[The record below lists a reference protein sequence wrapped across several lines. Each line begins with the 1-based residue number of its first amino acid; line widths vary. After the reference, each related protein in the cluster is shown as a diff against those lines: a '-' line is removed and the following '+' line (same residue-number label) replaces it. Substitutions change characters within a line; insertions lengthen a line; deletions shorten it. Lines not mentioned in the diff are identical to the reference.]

1 MRASYLKK
9 MLKDVPDDEEVAVP
23 FIWTRATYDLW
34 RSPEQGDVN
43 AGVWKYA
50 VAEFERGGG
59 SVDAMAGLI
68 DHLDEHV
75 YREERKLGLDIQANN

>member
-1 MRASYLKK
+1 
-9 MLKDVPDDEEVAVP
+9 
-23 FIWTRATYDLW
+23 
-34 RSPEQGDVN
+34 VN